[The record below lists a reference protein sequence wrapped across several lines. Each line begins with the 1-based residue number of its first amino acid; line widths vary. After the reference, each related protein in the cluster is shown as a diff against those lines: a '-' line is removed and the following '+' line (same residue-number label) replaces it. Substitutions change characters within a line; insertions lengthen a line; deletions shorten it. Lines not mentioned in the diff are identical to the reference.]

1 MAASTDLVTAA
12 EVKTYLGLT
21 GSTHDTLIDELIDLV
36 SEFIEDYCNTTF
48 SSTATTDK
56 IDGGTEFLITTR
68 APIISITSIT
78 DNEDSTTVTA
88 TDYDFYAESGRI
100 YREND
105 AVLFPTNQPKWYS
118 GRQRYTVV
126 YQAGYATIPEAVKWV
141 AYEMIGRN
149 LKLLPNSNNK
159 GRWTQPEHKNI
170 EAKRENQQLTMV
182 LTEQERALLGPYRN
196 REV

>member
-1 MAASTDLVTAA
+1 MAASVDLVTTA

-21 GSTHDTLIDELIDLV
+21 GSTHDTLIDELIDIT
-36 SEFIEDYCNTTF
+36 SEFLENYCNTTF

-56 IDGGTEFLITTR
+56 IDGGEEFLITTL

-88 TDYDFYAESGRI
+88 TDYDFYVKSGRI
-100 YREND
+100 YRVND

-126 YQAGYATIPEAVKWV
+126 YQSGYAAVPEAVKWV
-141 AYEMIGRN
+141 TYELIARN
-149 LKLLPNSNNK
+149 LKILPTSNAK
-159 GRWTQPEHKNI
+159 GRWTQPEHKNMKDQT
-170 EAKRENQQLTMV
+170 AKGMVMV
-182 LTEQERALLGPYRN
+182 LTPQEQALLAPYRN

>member
-21 GSTHDTLIDELIDLV
+21 GSTHDTLIDELIDIT
-36 SEFIEDYCNTTF
+36 SEFIENYCNTTF
-48 SSTATTDK
+48 SSTSTTDR
-56 IDGGTEFLITTR
+56 IDGGHDLLITTR

-78 DNEDSTTVTA
+78 DNDTSETVTS

-100 YREND
+100 YIVND
-105 AVLFPTNQPKWYS
+105 SLTFPAPGPKWAQ

-126 YQAGYATIPEAVKWV
+126 YTAGYAAVPEAVKWV
-141 AYEMIGRN
+141 CYELIARN
-149 LKLLPNSNNK
+149 LKILPTSNSK
-159 GRWTQPEHKNI
+159 GRWTQPEHTNAD
-170 EAKRENQQLTMV
+170 AKMSGLHMALTP
-182 LTEQERALLGPYRN
+182 QEMTLLAPYRN